1 MIFQSQNQ
9 PKTKKNQTK
18 NQSKP
23 KINPNPKSNL
33 QWKTQQLRTQNQT
46 FNKKP
51 INLNPNSNRSRC
63 HHGHGELAAFFAH
76 GELATAIREERN
88 KCLKATTKEK
98 IKKCGSREKI

>member
-9 PKTKKNQTK
+9 PKTKKNQTFNGK
-18 NQSKP
+18 LS
-23 KINPNPKSNL
+23 
-33 QWKTQQLRTQNQT
+33 TQNQT

-76 GELATAIREERN
+76 KELAAAIREERN
-88 KCLKATTKEK
+88 KCLSATTKEN
-98 IKKCGSREKI
+98 INEKKK

>member
-1 MIFQSQNQ
+1 MIFQSQYQ
-9 PKTKKNQTK
+9 PKTKKNQT
-18 NQSKP
+18 

-51 INLNPNSNRSRC
+51 INPNPNSNRNRC
-63 HHGHGELAAFFAH
+63 HHCHGKLAAFFAR
-76 GELATAIREERN
+76 GELAAAIREERN
-88 KCLKATTKEK
+88 RCLRAMTKEK